1 MIDTVK
7 DTLGSFDS
15 IRKTAVNR
23 TEVLPWKIEEV
34 SLVVYRCT
42 GLFTLKN
49 ASFLVRFER
58 CTVDKTI
65 VEMIAEVSRNTR
77 FR

>member
-7 DTLGSFDS
+7 NTLGSFDS

-42 GLFTLKN
+42 GLFTLKK

-58 CTVDKTI
+58 STETI